1 MTNKLY
7 SFLLILLMVSIVA
20 LGTNLHT
27 IMEGII
33 LNFTAAL
40 VALTQ
45 GAVMLLFFK
54 VAGDGN
60 DVAE

>member
-1 MTNKLY
+1 MMTNKLY
-7 SFLLILLMVSIVA
+7 LFLLVLLMVSIIV

-27 IMEGII
+27 VMEGVI

-54 VAGDGN
+54 IAGGR
-60 DVAE
+60 